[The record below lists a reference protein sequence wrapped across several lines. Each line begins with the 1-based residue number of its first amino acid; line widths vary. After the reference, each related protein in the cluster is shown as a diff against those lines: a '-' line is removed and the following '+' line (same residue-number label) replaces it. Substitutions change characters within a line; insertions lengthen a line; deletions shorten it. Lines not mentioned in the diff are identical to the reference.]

1 MFQAR
6 LRISSALIV
15 QGIFPIKM
23 KKKII
28 IILSAFSFVMVLG
41 GLYLIQA
48 IGANTSRF
56 NQLILL
62 HQVEILREHLLLN
75 IRSVQADLYLHG
87 TRRAQGP
94 ETVVSHIREMKNT
107 INSCSECH
115 HTESVRARL
124 RDLND
129 RVQEYERALSRVRTA
144 QKGARRRQ
152 VDEDYAYAV
161 GDELVKHVNTMIALT
176 SRKLNEQTQTALRE
190 TSRTR
195 TILMALVAIG
205 PLLSIGLA
213 ITLIRGFTKPIN
225 ILLNATKRL
234 KAGDLDSRI
243 VGLKDEFAELAIA
256 FDDMAASLREN
267 MRAIEE
273 SEKRYRLLFESAADA
288 IFILE
293 AEGGQAGNILKTNQ
307 AAAKMHGYSIE
318 ELLTMNIRDLDTP
331 DAALG
336 VPIRIERLLAGE
348 RIQTMVTHRTKDGTV
363 FPVEISAGV
372 FEVGGHKYILA
383 IDRDI
388 TERKQAQEALQ
399 RAEQIRTAGELAT
412 GLAHEIKNPLAGI
425 KVTMEALS
433 EEPYL
438 SEEDRSVLFKVVD
451 EIKRIEGLIK
461 GLLNFA
467 RPPMPQFTDTDLNAV
482 LDTAAQL
489 VLKNRS
495 LAPGEPGAITMV
507 KEFAPGLPKIIGD
520 PMQLKQVFMNLL
532 LNAVDAMPEGGTV
545 VLKTSFGETAHTITV
560 DISDTGKGID
570 AAVRDKI
577 FQPFFTTKSKGTG
590 LGLAISKRLIE
601 EHGGKISIESNNGG
615 GATFRI
621 SLPSDSGK
629 GHNRY
634 EG

>member
-1 MFQAR
+1 
-6 LRISSALIV
+6 
-15 QGIFPIKM
+15 M

-56 NQLILL
+56 NQLVLL

-75 IRSVQADLYLHG
+75 IRSVQTDLYLHN
-87 TRRAQGP
+87 TRRAQST
-94 ETVVSHIREMKNT
+94 ETVGRHISEMRKT

-115 HTESVRARL
+115 HTESVSVRL

-129 RVQEYERALSRVRTA
+129 RVEEYDRALSRVWTPQA
-144 QKGARRRQ
+144 SARRRQ
-152 VDEDYAYAV
+152 VDEDYAYVV
-161 GDELVKHVNTMIALT
+161 GDELVKQVNTMITLT
-176 SRKLNEQTQTALRE
+176 SHKLNERTQTALRE
-190 TSRTR
+190 ASRMR

-213 ITLIRGFTKPIN
+213 FTLIRGFTKPIN

-234 KAGDLDSRI
+234 KAGDLDHRI
-243 VGLKDEFAELAIA
+243 VGLKDEFKELAIA
-256 FDDMAASLREN
+256 FDDMAGSLKGN
-267 MRAIEE
+267 MREIEE
-273 SEKRYRLLFESAADA
+273 SEKRYRLLFESAVDA
-288 IFILE
+288 IFILD
-293 AEGGQAGNILKTNQ
+293 AEGDQVGKILKTNQ
-307 AAAKMHGYSIE
+307 AAAMMHGYTAE
-318 ELLTMNIRDLDTP
+318 ELLAMNIKDLDTP

-336 VPIRIERLLAGE
+336 IPIRIERLLAGE
-348 RIQTMVTHRTKDGTV
+348 RLQTVVTHRTKDGTV

-388 TERKQAQEALQ
+388 TERKQAEEALQ
-399 RAEQIRTAGELAT
+399 RAQQIRTAGELAT

-425 KVTMEALS
+425 KVTMEVLS

-438 SEEDRSVLFKVVD
+438 PEEDRGVLFKVID
-451 EIKRIEGLIK
+451 EIKRIEGLIQ

-467 RPPMPQFTDTDLNAV
+467 RPPEPQFTDTNLNAV
-482 LDTAAQL
+482 LDAAAQL

-495 LAPGEPGAITMV
+495 LAPGAPGGITMV
-507 KEFAPGLPKIIGD
+507 KEFCHDLPEIIGD

-532 LNAVDAMPEGGTV
+532 LNAIDAMPGGGALA
-545 VLKTSFGETAHTITV
+545 LKTSCGEATNTITV

-570 AAVRDKI
+570 AAIRDKI

-601 EHGGKISIESNNGG
+601 EHGGKISIEDNAGG
-615 GATFRI
+615 GARFRI
-621 SLPSDSGK
+621 SLPYDHGK
-629 GHNRY
+629 GRSRY
-634 EG
+634 EE

>member
-1 MFQAR
+1 
-6 LRISSALIV
+6 
-15 QGIFPIKM
+15 M

-75 IRSVQADLYLHG
+75 IRSVQSDLYLHG
-87 TRRAQGP
+87 TRRAQRP
-94 ETVVSHIREMKNT
+94 ETVVSHIREMKST

-115 HTESVRARL
+115 HIESVRVRL

-129 RVQEYERALSRVRTA
+129 RVQEYDRALGRVWTP
-144 QKGARRRQ
+144 QTSARRRQ

-161 GDELVKHVNTMIALT
+161 GDELVKQVNTMIALT
-176 SRKLNEQTQTALRE
+176 SRKLNERTEVALQE
-190 TSRTR
+190 ASRMR

-213 ITLIRGFTKPIN
+213 LTLIRGFTKPIN
-225 ILLNATKRL
+225 ILLTATKRL

-273 SEKRYRLLFESAADA
+273 SEQRYRLLFESAADA

-293 AEGGQAGNILKTNQ
+293 AEGEQAGNILKTNQ

-336 VPIRIERLLAGE
+336 VPIRIEKLLAGE
-348 RIQTMVTHRTKDGTV
+348 GIQTMVTHRTKDGTV

-372 FEVGGHKYILA
+372 FEVSGHKYILA

-433 EEPYL
+433 EETYL

-467 RPPMPQFTDTDLNAV
+467 RPPKPQFTDTDLNTV

-489 VLKNRS
+489 VVKNRS
-495 LAPGEPGAITMV
+495 LPPGEPGAITLV

-545 VLKTSFGETAHTITV
+545 VLRTSLGQTAHTITV
-560 DISDTGKGID
+560 DISDTGKGIN
-570 AAVRDKI
+570 AEIRDKI

-615 GATFRI
+615 GSTFRI

-629 GHNRY
+629 GRNRY

>member
-1 MFQAR
+1 
-6 LRISSALIV
+6 
-15 QGIFPIKM
+15 M

-28 IILSAFSFVMVLG
+28 IILSGFSFVMVLG

-48 IGANTSRF
+48 IGTNTARF

-75 IRSVQADLYLHG
+75 IRSVQTDLYLQG
-87 TRRAQGP
+87 TRRAQP
-94 ETVVSHIREMKNT
+94 AETVASHIREMKST
-107 INSCSECH
+107 VNSCFGCH
-115 HTESVRARL
+115 HAESVRVRL
-124 RDLND
+124 QDLND
-129 RVQEYERALSRVRTA
+129 RVQEYDRALGRVRTP
-144 QKGARRRQ
+144 QTSARRRQ
-152 VDEDYAYAV
+152 VDEDVAYAV
-161 GDELVKHVNTMIALT
+161 GDELVNQVNNIIALT
-176 SRKLNEQTQTALRE
+176 SRKLSEQTQAALRE
-190 TSRTR
+190 SNRTR
-195 TILMALVAIG
+195 TILMALVAFG
-205 PLLSIGLA
+205 PLLTIGLA
-213 ITLIRGFTKPIN
+213 LTLIRGFTKPIN

-234 KAGDLDSRI
+234 KAGDLDSHI
-243 VGLKDEFAELAIA
+243 VGLKDEFGELAIA

-273 SEKRYRLLFESAADA
+273 SEKRYRLLFESAADG

-293 AEGGQAGNILKTNQ
+293 AEGEQVGNILKTNQ

-336 VPIRIERLLAGE
+336 IPIRIERLLAGE
-348 RIQTMVTHRTKDGTV
+348 RLQTMVNHRTKDGMV

-372 FEVGGHKYILA
+372 FEVSGHKYILA

-399 RAEQIRTAGELAT
+399 RAEQIRMAGELAT

-433 EEPYL
+433 EEQYL
-438 SEEDRSVLFKVVD
+438 SEEDRSVLFKVID

-467 RPPMPQFTDTDLNAV
+467 RPPKPQFTDTDLNAV

-495 LAPGEPGAITMV
+495 LAPGKPGAITMV

-532 LNAVDAMPEGGTV
+532 LNAVDAMPEGGTL
-545 VLKTSFGETAHTITV
+545 VLKTSLGETAHTITV
-560 DISDTGKGID
+560 DVSDTGKGVD

-615 GATFRI
+615 GSTFRI
-621 SLPSDSGK
+621 SLPCDSGK
-629 GHNRY
+629 GRDRY